1 MDALRVIVGLEQL
14 QACRERKFF
23 KNVNEA
29 PAGQLN
35 ESKDVRCK
43 PVGAVQFPDPDPS
56 LVSDAGDEAL

>member
-1 MDALRVIVGLEQL
+1 MDTLRVVVGLEQL
-14 QACRERKFF
+14 QACRERKLFYD
-23 KNVNEA
+23 VNEA

-35 ESKDVRCK
+35 ESEDISRK

>member
-1 MDALRVIVGLEQL
+1 M
-14 QACRERKFF
+14 
-23 KNVNEA
+23 NEA

-35 ESKDVRCK
+35 ESKDVSCE